1 MVLEVNNSQTR
12 KNDNQ
17 KEERADDQIE
27 FWMYPWWKYEA
38 EVSGKYCTKGKEE
51 EEQWYDDDDEDDD
64 FESHRDDTIWWA
76 TQAQQHE
83 HVVGMNTSYDDIGL
97 ATLAYY
103 GWEDRPH
110 ALTPSYSWKVWLP
123 HVKSLLLSSQLSGG
137 ILGQRIGFTFLELF
151 LKSIPP
157 SSIIWEPLT
166 ANDTSS
172 PGSPLPIFHLLS
184 NRMLVLAR
192 PDIEDSK
199 QQAHRKRQTD
209 QTILWIKN
217 VLYCYRPID
226 QVNMVQKLVQD
237 CPHPGLQAMFLDSLR
252 PLILKDDDKE
262 VSAKFWKYIGSL
274 LEILHSKYMPDGTLV
289 EIEDLIDHLEIF
301 IGSIAMLQLYVLVKK
316 SLPSAHSSSGGTI
329 KWEAQLRDCHHTI
342 EKTLQQW
349 DTKSSDSL
357 PPSAFRLNLLEVSI
371 SEILRFTMEND
382 DSTQK

>member
-1 MVLEVNNSQTR
+1 
-12 KNDNQ
+12 
-17 KEERADDQIE
+17 
-27 FWMYPWWKYEA
+27 
-38 EVSGKYCTKGKEE
+38 
-51 EEQWYDDDDEDDD
+51 
-64 FESHRDDTIWWA
+64 
-76 TQAQQHE
+76 
-83 HVVGMNTSYDDIGL
+83 
-97 ATLAYY
+97 
-103 GWEDRPH
+103 
-110 ALTPSYSWKVWLP
+110 
-123 HVKSLLLSSQLSGG
+123 
-137 ILGQRIGFTFLELF
+137 
-151 LKSIPP
+151 
-157 SSIIWEPLT
+157 
-166 ANDTSS
+166 
-172 PGSPLPIFHLLS
+172 
-184 NRMLVLAR
+184 MLVLAR

-199 QQAHRKRQTD
+199 QQAHLKRQTD

-262 VSAKFWKYIGSL
+262 VSGKFWKYIGSL
-274 LEILHSKYMPDGTLV
+274 LEILQSKYMPDGTLV

-329 KWEAQLRDCHHTI
+329 KWEDQLRDCHHTI